1 MKVIVITGGSRGLGL
16 AIARACLQAGAQ
28 VVVASRSGAA
38 VEGASAFTCDVGNE
52 EDVRRLAAFA
62 LEKFGRIDGW
72 VNNAGVGGAYGP
84 TASVPVD
91 RFVSTVQTNVL
102 GTYFGSRAALEAMLP
117 NKRGVIVNLL
127 GRGDKSAV
135 PFQSGYAA
143 SKAWIRSFTKSLQK
157 EYSDSGVSIHAINPG
172 LVDTELLRA
181 PEVVEGYEAKLSAM
195 PTLIRMWARP
205 PEVAAREVVKLLE
218 GGPSRE
224 VQVMGAGF
232 MLISALRELFRR
244 LSGNRA
250 DASSVKPTIVKGT
263 PRHVER

>member
-1 MKVIVITGGSRGLGL
+1 MKDKVIVVTGGSRGLGL
-16 AIARACLQAGAQ
+16 AVATLCREAGAH
-28 VVVASRSGAA
+28 VVTASRS
-38 VEGASAFTCDVGNE
+38 EGCDVGKF
-52 EDVRRLAAFA
+52 EDVQKLAASV

-84 TASVPVD
+84 TASIPVEK
-91 RFVSTVQTNVL
+91 FVNTVNTNVL
-102 GTYFGSRAALEAMLP
+102 GTYFGSRVALDAMLP
-117 NKRGVIVNLL
+117 KKTGVIVNLL

-143 SKAWIRSFTKSLQK
+143 SKAWVRSFTKSLQK
-157 EYSDSGVSIHAINPG
+157 EYADSGVSIHAINPG
-172 LVDTELLRA
+172 LVDTELLRT

-205 PEVAAREVVKLLE
+205 PEIAAREIVKLLE

-224 VQVMGAGF
+224 VQVMKRGF

-244 LSGNRA
+244 LSGDKA
-250 DASSVKPTIVKGT
+250 AASSVKPVIVKGT
-263 PRHVER
+263 SSHVDR

>member
-1 MKVIVITGGSRGLGL
+1 MKVIVVTGGSRGLGL
-16 AIARACLQAGAQ
+16 AIVRACIATGAQ
-28 VVVASRSGAA
+28 VVAASRSGTP
-38 VEGASAFTCDVGNE
+38 VEGATSFVCDVGND
-52 EDVRRLAAFA
+52 EDVRKLAAFT

-91 RFVSTVQTNVL
+91 RFVNTVQTNVL

-117 NKRGVIVNLL
+117 NKSGVIVNLL
-127 GRGDKSAV
+127 GRGDKGAV

-157 EYSDSGVSIHAINPG
+157 EYSDSGVAIHAINPG
-172 LVDTELLRA
+172 LVDTDLLRT
-181 PEVVEGYEAKLSAM
+181 PEVVEGFESKLAAM

-205 PEVAAREVVKLLE
+205 PELAAREVVKLLE

-224 VQVMGAGF
+224 VQVMGRGF
-232 MLISALRELFRR
+232 MLIGALRELFRR
-244 LSGNRA
+244 IVGDKPA
-250 DASSVKPTIVKGT
+250 ASSVKPVIVKGT
-263 PRHVER
+263 SRHVDR